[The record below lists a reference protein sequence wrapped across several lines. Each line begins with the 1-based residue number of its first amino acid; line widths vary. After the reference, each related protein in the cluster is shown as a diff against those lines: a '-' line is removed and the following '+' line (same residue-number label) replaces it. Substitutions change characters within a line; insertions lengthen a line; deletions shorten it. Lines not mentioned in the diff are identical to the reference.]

1 MGFKDIKQ
9 IAMAISDMESAVPEP
24 MQYIVL
30 RHKDFSKTDGDQ
42 LFGLYGISVFQGS
55 GVGGGISTEVKVNEN
70 KPCTFYRDKRTNVLF
85 AVIPDCKH
93 NRDVLTNPNNV
104 RQLLTVQRGERAALL
119 TIMEAPEDLKAQ
131 IEKVK
136 KDIAEKKIDPTPK
149 YQKMDKE
156 GDPFNYIVSDVK
168 MPIDGAA

>member
-1 MGFKDIKQ
+1 MGFQDIKQ

-24 MQYIVL
+24 MPYIVL

-55 GVGGGISTEVKVNEN
+55 GVGGGISTEVKVDEN

-104 RQLLTVQRGERAALL
+104 RQILTVQRGDRAALL

-131 IEKVK
+131 IEKIR
-136 KDIAEKKIDPTPK
+136 KDIVEKKIDPTPK
-149 YQKMDKE
+149 YAKLPKE
-156 GDPFNYIVSDVK
+156 NDPFNSVPLDTK
-168 MPIDGAA
+168 MPIDGEA